1 MRLTLLLLT
10 WYQDERVVGDFVATP
25 GRGHYRIHCLQISGR
40 DTYLVRWHRS
50 QQSSFRLRGDR
61 SWRDAILGV
70 LSLGRGI
77 SFPRCRSIFNAG

>member
-50 QQSSFRLRGDR
+50 QQSSAVGGVSL
-61 SWRDAILGV
+61 AILPT
-70 LSLGRGI
+70 LD
-77 SFPRCRSIFNAG
+77 